1 MFGKTSSWVNYLF
14 IFVVICL
21 FLWPLSFFIYVS
33 KWDNIDCYLPYRY
46 FVSDM
51 LNNGVLPFWNPYQQM
66 GIPSYSETQN
76 GMYSPIVW
84 FLMLF
89 GKYTSISLTIELLIY
104 YILAGVG
111 MFKIISLFSK
121 DTHVQFFGAFSFVF
135 SGFMMGT
142 SQIMIFV
149 AGIALLPWIIY
160 YLTKLLNN
168 YHWKDALKLVLVLA
182 LQITSASPAYTIIL
196 VYILSFY
203 FIFFSIK
210 NWGKVSIKK
219 NIFQTT
225 GAAIITLAILS
236 PYFIAIFE
244 FIPYMGRASK
254 LKYGDFLL
262 ENSYRIGN
270 FISLISP
277 TATLANSNLF
287 EGTDLT
293 MRSSYIGLMPLIFVI
308 FTLKFYRNFWVI
320 TLWICAILFVL
331 LSMGKY
337 TPLYK
342 FMYDYVP
349 GFGLFRHPAFFR
361 SYLIFI
367 LVILGTYGFHKFK
380 TQENSTFLKYS
391 LYSLGIL
398 FLGLFAAAVW
408 EPYGNELKSYLSNW
422 DKTSPTTQYAMRT
435 YILVNAFIILC
446 LFLVFYNWFKQ
457 KKQLKRVILIFTLIE
472 LGIYVQLTSSYTLHY
487 NLKQSDF
494 IHFFKQLPNDIHQES
509 AQKPYHLNVED
520 YQPKQEG
527 IWRNTATFAKSL
539 TTNAHNQA
547 QFKGFNII
555 EENKGLE
562 ITSQNPLFYDI
573 NKKVNID
580 TVNVLQSNLVW
591 RWENRHPLTVNPEN
605 LLITQSAIGY
615 NQFTAKVDNTSN
627 QTDILVINQNYHH
640 LWKAYINQKPVQIY
654 PINDALMAIEIPANT
669 KADVLFEFES
679 TNAKKFIIYSLLLY
693 VLLIFAIF
701 TKTNNFYYFRTHDK

>member
-51 LNNGVLPFWNPYQQM
+51 LHNGVLPFWNPYQQM

-89 GKYTSISLTIELLIY
+89 GKYTSVSLTIELLIY
-104 YILAGVG
+104 YILGGVG

-160 YLTKLLNN
+160 YLTKLLH
-168 YHWKDALKLVLVLA
+168 YYYWKDALKLVLVLA

-203 FIFFSIK
+203 FIVFSIK

-219 NIFQTT
+219 NFYQTT

-236 PYFIAIFE
+236 PYIIAIFE
-244 FIPYMGRASK
+244 FIPFMGRASK

-293 MRSSYIGLMPLIFVI
+293 MRSSYIGLLPLIFAI

-320 TLWICAILFVL
+320 TLWICAILFGL

-342 FMYDYVP
+342 FMYDFAP

-367 LVILGTYGFHKFK
+367 LVILGSYGFHQFK

-398 FLGLFAAAVW
+398 FIGLFVATGW
-408 EPYGNELKSYLSNW
+408 EPYGNEIKSYISNW
-422 DKTSPTTQYAMRT
+422 DKSSPTIHYSMRT
-435 YILVNAFIILC
+435 YILVHAVIILF
-446 LFLVFYNWFKQ
+446 LMLVFYSWFK
-457 KKQLKRVILIFTLIE
+457 KKNQLKKVILIFTIIE
-472 LGIYVQLTSSYTLHY
+472 LGIYAQLTSSYTLHY
-487 NLKQSDF
+487 NLKQNDF
-494 IHFFKQLPNDIHQES
+494 IHFFNQLPNEIHQES
-509 AQKPYHLNVED
+509 AQQPYHLNVED

-539 TTNAHNQA
+539 TISAHNQA
-547 QFKGFNII
+547 QFKGFNIL

-562 ITSQNPLFYDI
+562 ITAQNPLFYDI
-573 NKKVNID
+573 NEKVLLD
-580 TVNVLQSNLVW
+580 TVTVYKPNLVW
-591 RWENRHPLTVNPEN
+591 DWTNRKALNIN
-605 LLITQSAIGY
+605 SNSLKINDSKIGY
-615 NQFTAKVDNTSN
+615 NEFYTRFENQSN
-627 QTDILVINQNYHH
+627 QTDILVINQNYHP
-640 LWKAYINQKPVQIY
+640 LWQAFINGKPTQIY
-654 PINDALMAIEIPANT
+654 SVNQALMAIEIPANSKGT
-669 KADVLFEFES
+669 VQYKFES
-679 TNAKKFIIYSLLLY
+679 TNAKKFIFYSLFLY
-693 VLLIFAIF
+693 LLLILGIF
-701 TKTNNFYYFRTHDK
+701 IKTNKFYYFRTHDK